1 MYRSARVGE
10 QTPAG
15 CHLISKHTLQDV
27 HAHTCRG
34 ACSVPG
40 SYMVHNSS
48 SEGSDALFWPPRVLH
63 AHGAH
68 THMQANIKTVISKR
82 TFQFAGW
89 QVWET
94 VNGVPFALM
103 LNSSRQH
110 LNPNNCFSHPAPV
123 PCGGNLRKLRGAH
136 YKLCTFR
143 GLSKWTRNKR
153 WKRFFLGE
161 NILFMPLDSGTVSQ
175 GRKRDKCWCGLR
187 FSPALQRL

>member
-1 MYRSARVGE
+1 METEHSYSKQVGSIPHNRKKKKTVVSQNAFKRRSG
-10 QTPAG
+10 
-15 CHLISKHTLQDV
+15 LL
-27 HAHTCRG
+27 
-34 ACSVPG
+34 
-40 SYMVHNSS
+40 
-48 SEGSDALFWPPRVLH
+48 
-63 AHGAH
+63 
-68 THMQANIKTVISKR
+68 KTVISKR